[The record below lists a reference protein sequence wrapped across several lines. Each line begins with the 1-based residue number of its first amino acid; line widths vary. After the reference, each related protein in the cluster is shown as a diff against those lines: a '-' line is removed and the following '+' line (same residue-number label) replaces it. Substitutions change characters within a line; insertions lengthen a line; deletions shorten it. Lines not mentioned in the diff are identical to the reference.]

1 MTAKVCLL
9 LAFTCCS
16 SLAVALI
23 AFRTGVVFFFQM
35 RWDKLETSAK
45 RMWRTLGA
53 PFARDRQARLARK
66 SAQMKSAEQIAQF
79 LGLCL
84 PQFACG
90 ELFFFLFKYWI
101 YVSYFCF
108 LKTAKKTYDSGS
120 SNLTYVSSF
129 FYYFWMFTFC
139 FEYEI
144 IDNLTTFSKN
154 IRITVTV
161 LGPPKRSNK

>member
-9 LAFTCCS
+9 LA
-16 SLAVALI
+16 AVRL
-23 AFRTGVVFFFQM
+23 RWPLSPLEQVSYFFFQT

-66 SAQMKSAEQIAQF
+66 SAQMKSAEQIAQI
-79 LGLCL
+79 LGLYL

-90 ELFFFLFKYWI
+90 ELFFFF
-101 YVSYFCF
+101 FF
-108 LKTAKKTYDSGS
+108 LNIGFTSATSVFWKLPKKTYDSGS

-129 FYYFWMFTFC
+129 FLLLLDVYILF
-139 FEYEI
+139 
-144 IDNLTTFSKN
+144 
-154 IRITVTV
+154 RIWDH
-161 LGPPKRSNK
+161 RQSYHI

>member
-23 AFRTGVVFFFQM
+23 AFRTGVVFFFSQM

-90 ELFFFLFKYWI
+90 ELFFFF
-101 YVSYFCF
+101 F
-108 LKTAKKTYDSGS
+108 LNIGFTSATSVFWKLPKKTYDSGS

-129 FYYFWMFTFC
+129 F
-139 FEYEI
+139 
-144 IDNLTTFSKN
+144 TTFGCLHSVSN
-154 IRITVTV
+154 M
-161 LGPPKRSNK
+161 RS